1 MTTASPIKNIADT
14 ARWVAVYRAWETAR
28 KDAIFR
34 DPLARVLAGEEWM
47 VAATKM
53 PGGKSNAWPMIVR
66 TKVFDELILKAV
78 NELGA
83 DAVVNLGAGLDSRPY
98 RLDLPAGLV
107 WVEADFPAMIEYK
120 ESKLAGETPRC
131 RLERVSIDLSDVKA
145 RGEFLARIDA
155 RFKNVL
161 VVTEGLIIYLT
172 EQAVR
177 ELAADL
183 KARAHVRWWLVDY
196 ASPMLLKMLEKRW
209 GKMLK
214 EGQSEFKFCTD
225 DAPVF
230 FAGLGWPMLEQKH
243 PGLEAGRLKREMPYM
258 WLFKMMG
265 IFMSKAK
272 KEKYRNI
279 SGFALLE
286 RKNK

>member
-28 KDAIFR
+28 KDAIFS
-34 DPLARVLAGEEWM
+34 DPLARVLAGEQWM
-47 VAATKM
+47 EAAKKM

-78 NELGA
+78 KELGA

-98 RLDLPAGLV
+98 RLDLPASLV
-107 WVEADFPAMIEYK
+107 WVEADFPEMIDFK
-120 ESKLAGETPRC
+120 ESKLADQKPRC
-131 RLERVSIDLSDVKA
+131 KLERVRIDLSDAKA
-145 RGEFLARIDA
+145 RKDFLDGIDG
-155 RFKNVL
+155 RFKKVL

-177 ELAADL
+177 DLGADL
-183 KARAHVRWWLVDY
+183 KARPNVRWWLVDY

-225 DAPVF
+225 DALGF
-230 FAGLGWPMLEQKH
+230 FAGLGWPMLEQRH
-243 PGLEAGRLKREMPYM
+243 PGVEAGRLKRQMPYM

-265 IFMSKAK
+265 IFMSQAK